1 MKSQSSFIGANGVTA
16 ETLSAVRTKFI
27 LDWFT
32 KNATRF
38 PFRLYEYHQ
47 QLLKSGMFDAYNQWI
62 FGTATNLPAYENWT
76 KTHQEEY
83 NKFDYF
89 QRNRVFK
96 VPAGQYYQ
104 TVK

>member
-1 MKSQSSFIGANGVTA
+1 MNEITIFVYRCQGVTA
-16 ETLSAVRTKFI
+16 ETLSAFRTKFI

-62 FGTATNLPAYENWT
+62 FGTAGNLPAYENWT
-76 KTHQEEY
+76 KTTRKSTISSIISKRTGYLNYRQG
-83 NKFDYF
+83 NIIK
-89 QRNRVFK
+89 Q
-96 VPAGQYYQ
+96 
-104 TVK
+104 